1 MVLGCTKKP
10 RLTEAQTE
18 RQTELVLIFILVV
31 LVDGAA
37 HETGVVAAFK
47 DITRCKY
54 FAKEIETTGQTRATE
69 RLYKYNQKIEA
80 YCVPKFLLK
89 DTKFW
94 D

>member
-1 MVLGCTKKP
+1 MHK
-10 RLTEAQTE
+10 EAQTE
-18 RQTELVLIFILVV
+18 RQNEMVVAFILVV

-54 FAKEIETTGQTRATE
+54 FAKEIETTGQTWATE
-69 RLYKYNQKIEA
+69 RLFKYNTQIEA
-80 YCVPKFLLK
+80 ICVPRFLPK